1 MERST
6 HPFYY
11 SQMRYFLLFISVCLF
26 YQEGICQ
33 TADSV
38 YNLQQCIEIAINN
51 NLTVKRSELDMER
64 SRIYW
69 QQQRANLLPTL
80 SGGINHSLNNGRSID
95 PFTNTYLNQQ
105 ITSADYRADA
115 SLILFNGMAVQNSI
129 KRTAL
134 AYQAGKMDFEQAKN
148 DITLNVITTYL
159 QVINNTDLLT
169 QGNSQLEVSK
179 QQLHRLQVMNANGA
193 VKPSDYYDVKGQ
205 QSTDQ
210 LTIINA
216 KNALEASKLNLLQLM
231 NVAYSRSITVQRLS
245 AAELPANKFAENAEQ
260 IYSAAIQN
268 LPLVKAAAL
277 RRQSAEKQVKVTKGL
292 LYPTLSLYSGL
303 ATRYSS
309 AARRSTLIDSVEVN
323 TGAYIKTPAG
333 NQQVY
338 AYNQNYGSERVG
350 YYDQFKNNYNTQAG
364 ISLQIPILNAFQR
377 KNNVALAKIDLS
389 EARYTEESTR
399 VQLRQNVE
407 QAYINMASAFE
418 RYQILTEQVDAFK
431 ESFRTAE
438 IRFNA
443 GVLNSVDYIVAKNNL
458 DRANN
463 NLINARYDYYIRT
476 KILDYYAGKLSF

>member
-1 MERST
+1 M
-6 HPFYY
+6 
-11 SQMRYFLLFISVCLF
+11 SQT
-26 YQEGICQ
+26 GKCQ
-33 TADSV
+33 SADSV
-38 YNLQQCIEIAINN
+38 YNLQQCIEIAIQN

-80 SGGINHSLNNGRSID
+80 NGGINHSLNNGRSID
-95 PFTNTYLNQQ
+95 PFTNTYLNEQ

-115 SLILFNGMAVQNSI
+115 NLILFNGMAIQNSI

-134 AYQAGKMDFEQAKN
+134 AYQAGKMDYEQAKN

-169 QGNSQLEVSK
+169 QAHSQLGVSK
-179 QQLHRLQVMNANGA
+179 QQLQRLQVMNANGA

-205 QSTDQ
+205 QATDQ
-210 LTIINA
+210 LTVINA
-216 KNALEASKLNLLQLM
+216 KNALEAAKLNLLQLM
-231 NVAYSRSITVQRLS
+231 NVPYTRSITVQRLS
-245 AAELPANKFAENAEQ
+245 AAALPTSKFTEDAQQVYN
-260 IYSAAIQN
+260 SALQN

-277 RRQSAEKQVKVTKGL
+277 RRQSAEKQVKVSKGI
-292 LYPTLSLYSGL
+292 LYPTLALYSGL

-309 AARRSTLIDSVEVN
+309 AARRSSLIDSVEVN
-323 TGAYIKTPAG
+323 TGAYVKTPSG
-333 NQQVY
+333 NQAVY
-338 AYNQNYGSERVG
+338 AYNQNLSSQRVG

-364 ISLQIPILNAFQR
+364 ISLQIPILNAFQKR
-377 KNNVALAKIDLS
+377 NNVALAKIDLS

-407 QAYINMASAFE
+407 QAYINLTSAYD
-418 RYQILTEQVDAFK
+418 RYHILTEQVDAFK

-476 KILDYYAGKLSF
+476 KILDYYKGGLSF

>member
-1 MERST
+1 
-6 HPFYY
+6 
-11 SQMRYFLLFISVCLF
+11 MRYLFLLILIVFSH
-26 YQEGICQ
+26 QTAKCQ
-33 TADSV
+33 SADSV
-38 YNLQQCIEIAINN
+38 YNLQQCIEIAIQN

-80 SGGINHSLNNGRSID
+80 NGGINHSLNNGRSID

-115 SLILFNGMAVQNSI
+115 SLILFNGMAIQNSI

-169 QGNSQLEVSK
+169 QANNQLNVSK
-179 QQLHRLQVMNANGA
+179 QQLQRLQVMNANGA

-210 LTIINA
+210 LTVINS

-231 NVAYSRSITVQRLS
+231 NVPYTRTFTVQRLS
-245 AAELPANKFAENAEQ
+245 AAELPANKFAQNAEQ
-260 IYSAAIQN
+260 VYDAALQS
-268 LPLVKAAAL
+268 LPLVKAASL
-277 RRQSAEKQVKVTKGL
+277 RRESAEKQVKVTKGI

-309 AARRSTLIDSVEVN
+309 AARRASLVDSVEVR
-323 TGAYIKTPAG
+323 TGAYVKTPSG
-333 NQQVY
+333 NQAVYTYEQVF
-338 AYNQNYGSERVG
+338 ANQRIG

-364 ISLQIPILNAFQR
+364 ISLQIPILNAFQKR
-377 KNNVALAKIDLS
+377 NNVALAKIDLS
-389 EARYTEESTR
+389 EARYVEESTR

-407 QAYINMASAFE
+407 QAYINMNSAYE
-418 RYQILTEQVDAFK
+418 RYQILTEQVDAFA

-476 KILDYYAGKLSF
+476 KILDYYKGTLTF

>member
-1 MERST
+1 
-6 HPFYY
+6 
-11 SQMRYFLLFISVCLF
+11 MRYFIILLSFLCWFNTSW
-26 YQEGICQ
+26 CQ

-38 YNLQQCIEIAINN
+38 YNLQQCIDIAIKN

-69 QQQRANLLPTL
+69 QQQRAYLLPTL
-80 SGGINHSLNNGRSID
+80 GGTVNHGISTGRSID
-95 PFTNTYLNQQ
+95 PFTNSYLNQQ
-105 ITSADYRADA
+105 ITSADYNANA
-115 SLILFNGMAVQNSI
+115 NLVLFNGLAIQNSI
-129 KRTAL
+129 RRTAL

-169 QGNSQLEVSK
+169 QANSQLEVSR
-179 QQLHRLQVMNANGA
+179 QQLQRLQVMNANGA

-210 LTIINA
+210 LTVINS

-231 NVAYSRSITVQRLS
+231 NVPYTRSITVQRLDAS
-245 AAELPANKFAENAEQ
+245 QLPATKFNETPEQVYNA
-260 IYSAAIQN
+260 AMQN
-268 LPLVKAAAL
+268 LPLVKAATL
-277 RRQSAEKQVKVTKGL
+277 RRQSAEKQVKVTKGVL
-292 LYPTLSLYSGL
+292 FPTISLYSGL

-309 AARRSTLIDSVEVN
+309 AARRSVFIDSTEVN
-323 TGAYIKTPAG
+323 TGGFIKTPTG
-333 NQQVY
+333 NQPVY
-338 AYNQNYGSERVG
+338 AYNQNFGNEKVAYSN
-350 YYDQFKNNYNTQAG
+350 QFKNNYSTQVG
-364 ISLQIPILNAFQR
+364 VSLQIPILNAFQNR
-377 KNNVALAKIDLS
+377 NKVALAKIDLS
-389 EARYTEESTR
+389 EARYTEETTR
-399 VQLRQNVE
+399 IQLKQNVE
-407 QAYINMASAFE
+407 QAYINMTSAFD

-443 GVLNSVDYIVAKNNL
+443 GALTSVDYIVAKNNL

-476 KILDYYAGKLSF
+476 KILDYYQGNLSF

>member
-1 MERST
+1 
-6 HPFYY
+6 
-11 SQMRYFLLFISVCLF
+11 MRYFIILLSFLCWFNTSW
-26 YQEGICQ
+26 CQ

-38 YNLQQCIEIAINN
+38 YNLQQCIDIAIKN

-69 QQQRANLLPTL
+69 QQQRAYLLPTL
-80 SGGINHSLNNGRSID
+80 GGTVNHGISTGRSID
-95 PFTNTYLNQQ
+95 PFTNSYLNQQ
-105 ITSADYRADA
+105 ITSADYNANA
-115 SLILFNGMAVQNSI
+115 NLVIFNGLAIQNSI
-129 KRTAL
+129 RRTAL

-169 QGNSQLEVSK
+169 QANSQLEVSR
-179 QQLHRLQVMNANGA
+179 QQLQRLQVMNANGA

-210 LTIINA
+210 LTVINS

-231 NVAYSRSITVQRLS
+231 NVPYTRSITVQRLDAS
-245 AAELPANKFAENAEQ
+245 QLPATKFNETPEQVYNA
-260 IYSAAIQN
+260 AMQN
-268 LPLVKAAAL
+268 LPLVKAATL
-277 RRQSAEKQVKVTKGL
+277 RRQSAEKQVKVTKGVL
-292 LYPTLSLYSGL
+292 FPTISLYSGL

-309 AARRSTLIDSVEVN
+309 AARRSVFIDSTEVN
-323 TGAYIKTPAG
+323 TGGFIKTPTG
-333 NQQVY
+333 NQPVY
-338 AYNQNYGSERVG
+338 AYNQNFGNEKVAYSN
-350 YYDQFKNNYNTQAG
+350 QFKNNYSTQVG
-364 ISLQIPILNAFQR
+364 VSLQIPILNAFQNR
-377 KNNVALAKIDLS
+377 NKVALAKIDLS
-389 EARYTEESTR
+389 EARYTEETTR
-399 VQLRQNVE
+399 IQLKQNVE
-407 QAYINMASAFE
+407 QAYINMTSAFD

-443 GVLNSVDYIVAKNNL
+443 GALTSVDYIIAKNNL

-476 KILDYYAGKLSF
+476 KILDYYQGNLSF

>member
-1 MERST
+1 
-6 HPFYY
+6 
-11 SQMRYFLLFISVCLF
+11 MRYFIILLNLLCWSSAG
-26 YQEGICQ
+26 QCQ
-33 TADSV
+33 TTDSV
-38 YNLQQCIEIAINN
+38 YNLQQCIDIAIKN

-80 SGGINHSLNNGRSID
+80 NSSINHGISTGRSID

-105 ITSADYRADA
+105 ITSADYSANA
-115 SLILFNGMAVQNSI
+115 NLVLFNGMAIQNSI
-129 KRTAL
+129 RRTSL

-169 QGNSQLEVSK
+169 QANSQLEVSK
-179 QQLHRLQVMNANGA
+179 QQLQRLQVMNSNGA

-210 LTIINA
+210 LTVINA

-231 NVAYSRSITVQRLS
+231 NVPYTRSITVQRLDAS
-245 AAELPANKFAENAEQ
+245 QLPATKFDNTPDQ
-260 IYSAAIQN
+260 VYTSAIQN
-268 LPLVKAAAL
+268 LPLVKAATL
-277 RRQSAEKQVKVTKGL
+277 RRQSAEKQVQVTKGIL
-292 LYPTLSLYSGL
+292 FPTLSLYSGIG
-303 ATRYSS
+303 TRYSS
-309 AARRSTLIDSVEVN
+309 AARRSVFIDSTEVN
-323 TGAYIKTPAG
+323 TGGFIKTPAG
-333 NQQVY
+333 NQSVY
-338 AYNQNYGSERVG
+338 AYDQNFRNEKVG
-350 YYDQFKNNYNTQAG
+350 YYDQFKNNYSTQVG
-364 ISLQIPILNAFQR
+364 VSLQIPILNAFQNR
-377 KNNVALAKIDLS
+377 NKVALAKIDLS
-389 EARYTEESTR
+389 EARYTEETTR
-399 VQLRQNVE
+399 IQLKQNVE
-407 QAYINMASAFE
+407 QAYINMTSAYD

-443 GVLNSVDYIVAKNNL
+443 GVLTSVDYIVAKNNL

-476 KILDYYAGKLSF
+476 KILGYYQGNLSF